1 MQHLEVDEE
10 ILSVRNIAVQKNQYL
25 GLGKSIFLK
34 YILKTVKRTITNTNT
49 HCVTDCTNV

>member
-34 YILKTVKRTITNTNT
+34 QYREPLLTQIHIVSQIVQLF
-49 HCVTDCTNV
+49 